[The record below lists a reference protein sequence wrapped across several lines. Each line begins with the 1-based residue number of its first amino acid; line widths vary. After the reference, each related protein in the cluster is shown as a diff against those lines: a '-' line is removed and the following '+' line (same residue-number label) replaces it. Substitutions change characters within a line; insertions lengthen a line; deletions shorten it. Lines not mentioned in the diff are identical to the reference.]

1 MDKHAGKIMTRVDP
15 KLIDGGGGI
24 QLKKIAGK
32 IMTQGL
38 VPKLIE
44 GGGMSLNIEVS

>member
-1 MDKHAGKIMTRVDP
+1 M
-15 KLIDGGGGI
+15 GGGGI

-44 GGGMSLNIEVS
+44 GGGMSLNIEVFKKQEIQSNG